1 MRTGKG
7 TRSEWLSLGDVA
19 QKLGVHPSTV
29 RSWSDHGLLP
39 VHRTHGGHCRYL
51 HSEIDL
57 WVQSQRP
64 GGADDANLI
73 IQNALRSTR
82 FQISLG
88 RLEQEHWYQMLDDD
102 AREQYRV
109 SGRALLQGLINY
121 LNYQGAKA
129 EAEAETLGYEYAS
142 RGRRYGLNSVD
153 ATHAFLFFRNTLLES
168 MLDVYE
174 SAAVRSPHAWS
185 DMMRKINEFTDAI
198 LITIMETYEAYHRSS
213 R

>member
-7 TRSEWLSLGDVA
+7 VQSEWLSLGDVA
-19 QKLGVHPSTV
+19 KQIGVHPSTV

-39 VHRTHGGHCRYL
+39 VHRTNGGHRRYL
-51 HSEIDL
+51 QSEIDL
-57 WVQSQRP
+57 WVQSQREGSP
-64 GGADDANLI
+64 DDANLI
-73 IQNALRSTR
+73 IQNALRTTR
-82 FQISLG
+82 FQVSLG
-88 RLEQEHWYQMLDDD
+88 RLEEERWYQMLDDD
-102 AREQYRV
+102 AREQYRI

-168 MLDVYE
+168 MLNVYE

-185 DMMRKINEFTDAI
+185 DMMRKINEFTDVI
-198 LITIMETYEAYHRSS
+198 LITIMETYEAYHRES

>member
-1 MRTGKG
+1 MQN
-7 TRSEWLSLGDVA
+7 EWLSLGDVA

-29 RSWSDHGLLP
+29 RSWSDHGHLP
-39 VHRTHGGHCRYL
+39 VHRTHGGHRRYL

-57 WVQSQRP
+57 WVQSQHQ
-64 GGADDANLI
+64 GGADDANMI

-88 RLEQEHWYQMLDDD
+88 RLEQEHWYQMLDED